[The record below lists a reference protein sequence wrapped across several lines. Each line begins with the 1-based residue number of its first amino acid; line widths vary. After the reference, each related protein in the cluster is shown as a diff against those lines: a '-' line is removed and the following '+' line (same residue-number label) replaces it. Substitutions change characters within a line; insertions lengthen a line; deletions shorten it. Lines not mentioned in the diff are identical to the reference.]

1 MRSLCNLQ
9 RGANKTPVAA
19 ICFTSLLSM
28 AFIFIGQVNTL
39 APIVTINFMLTYS
52 FIDYSYF
59 CVAMSYNLQV
69 KNTRPLTEKP
79 SKRRPLMA
87 TAHPGYGSDS
97 PIAKASNGT
106 LLEFTKD
113 MDQIFPLPC
122 AEPAEGERS
131 SMPGPRARGRRTKVP
146 AKETLMDS
154 FGLDLDSA
162 ASALKDKEEREPLQL
177 NVLPENDASQLPN
190 HDKIHGK
197 PHSLGGKDTDSL
209 PEEQYGNTGN
219 NNSEET

>member
-1 MRSLCNLQ
+1 MCSLCNLQ
-9 RGANKTPVAA
+9 KGANKTPVAA

-52 FIDYSYF
+52 IIDYSYF

-69 KNTRPLTEKP
+69 KKTSPLTEKP
-79 SKRRPLMA
+79 SKRKPLMA
-87 TAHPGYGSDS
+87 TTLPGYGSDCS
-97 PIAKASNGT
+97 IAKARNGT

-113 MDQIFPLPC
+113 MDQIFPLPS
-122 AEPAEGERS
+122 AEPIEGERS
-131 SMPGPRARGRRTKVP
+131 SVPGPRARGKRAKVP

-154 FGLDLDSA
+154 FGLDLDST
-162 ASALKDKEEREPLQL
+162 ASALKDKEEQDPEQL
-177 NVLPENDASQLPN
+177 KVLPENDDATQLPN
-190 HDKIHGK
+190 QDKIHGK
-197 PHSLGGKDTDSL
+197 PHNLAGKDTDSS

-219 NNSEET
+219 NNS

>member
-1 MRSLCNLQ
+1 MCSLCNLQ
-9 RGANKTPVAA
+9 KGANKTPVAA

-52 FIDYSYF
+52 IIDYSYF

-69 KNTRPLTEKP
+69 KKTRPLSEKP
-79 SKRRPLMA
+79 SKRKPLMA
-87 TAHPGYGSDS
+87 TTHPGYGSDCS
-97 PIAKASNGT
+97 IGKASNGT

-113 MDQIFPLPC
+113 MDQIFPLPS

-131 SMPGPRARGRRTKVP
+131 PAPGPRARGKRAKVP

-154 FGLDLDSA
+154 FGLDLDST
-162 ASALKDKEEREPLQL
+162 ASALKDKEERDPAQL
-177 NVLPENDASQLPN
+177 KALPENNTTQLPN
-190 HDKIHGK
+190 HDKTHGK
-197 PHSLGGKDTDSL
+197 PPNLGGKDTDSS
-209 PEEQYGNTGN
+209 PEGQYGNTGN
-219 NNSEET
+219 NNS